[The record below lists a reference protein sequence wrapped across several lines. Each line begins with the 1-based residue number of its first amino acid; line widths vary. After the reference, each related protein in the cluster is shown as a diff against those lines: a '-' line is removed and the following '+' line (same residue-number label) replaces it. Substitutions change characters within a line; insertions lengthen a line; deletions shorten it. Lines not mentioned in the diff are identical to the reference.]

1 MAKQSIPGPS
11 NIELLCLPQRSPP
24 GMSKHWHYSISQ
36 LNCKHRGFSACHSC
50 ALPAVLHQPRTS
62 NAPGAQ
68 TPLDCFDLRCSAL
81 RQVLALS
88 LHHLQTFPMQA
99 ELRPAE
105 ELQQCAHDGYK
116 DEEVKAAL
124 AKSWL
129 QGCSRLQLRLG
140 AHNVAQGVAL
150 EDVVAWCQRRVC
162 ETGDNGD
169 GPLSVLSDWLGD
181 AETRHSLATG
191 RTFCTHPGH

>member
-11 NIELLCLPQRSPP
+11 HTKLLCLPQRPPP

-36 LNCKHRGFSACHSC
+36 LNRKHGGCSAHHSC
-50 ALPAVLHQPRTS
+50 ASPAVPHQPGTS
-62 NAPGAQ
+62 NIPGAQ
-68 TPLDCFDLRCSAL
+68 TPLDHFDLCRSAL
-81 RQVLALS
+81 RQALALS
-88 LHHLQTFPMQA
+88 LHHLQTFPVQA

-105 ELQQCAHDGYK
+105 ELQQRTRDGYE

-140 AHNVAQGVAL
+140 THHVAQGVAL
-150 EDVVAWCQRRVC
+150 EDVIAWCQTRVC
-162 ETGDNGD
+162 ETRDSGD
-169 GPLSVLSDWLGD
+169 GPLSIVS
-181 AETRHSLATG
+181 E
-191 RTFCTHPGH
+191 